1 MAESGFE
8 PKQPGSKAASS
19 LLASWSSIQ
28 RGLGKNRLIDTGK
41 NLWLA
46 KGRAE
51 GEDNLGVWDS
61 HIHTIICEISKQQDS
76 TV

>member
-1 MAESGFE
+1 MWDL
-8 PKQPGSKAASS
+8 KYDTNK
-19 LLASWSSIQ
+19 
-28 RGLGKNRLIDTGK
+28 LINETKTDSQTQEK

-61 HIHTIICEISKQQDS
+61 LIHTIICEISKAQDS
-76 TV
+76 TEQHRELYSISYNNL

>member
-1 MAESGFE
+1 MWDL
-8 PKQPGSKAASS
+8 KYDTNKTYQ
-19 LLASWSSIQ
+19 WN
-28 RGLGKNRLIDTGK
+28 KNRLIDTGK